1 MVAAETF
8 VSELDAKNQ
17 ASIQRV
23 VDALQTALAGEG
35 VEVADALRFAV
46 KACMEAAE
54 VAALWITDCDVLE
67 MKLSLAEQCGDS
79 ARQCR
84 RLAARLAALGVA
96 GFDPREG
103 GYSKLFAFLRPLQTA
118 EERSSA
124 GFVTGKALS
133 IARLAVLG
141 GFCDAKGDAESSR
154 LLGVE
159 LLGEERRYYE
169 EGKQMLTAA
178 AGTEESQA
186 RARRAA
192 FRTLEL
198 ANETVE
204 PLQLRKAFGRRR
216 SLV

>member
-1 MVAAETF
+1 MVAAENF

-23 VDALQTALAGEG
+23 VDALGAALKGEG

-54 VAALWITDCDVLE
+54 VAALWITDCDDLE

-84 RLAARLAALGVA
+84 RVSARLGALGVP

-103 GYSKLFAFLRPLQTA
+103 GYSKLFAFLRPLQTP

-124 GFVTGKALS
+124 GFVTGKSLS
-133 IARLAVLG
+133 LARLAALG
-141 GFCDAKGDAESSR
+141 GFCEAKGDAESAR
-154 LLGVE
+154 LLGLE
-159 LLGEERRYYE
+159 ILEEERRYYE
-169 EGKQMLTAA
+169 DGKQMLIAA